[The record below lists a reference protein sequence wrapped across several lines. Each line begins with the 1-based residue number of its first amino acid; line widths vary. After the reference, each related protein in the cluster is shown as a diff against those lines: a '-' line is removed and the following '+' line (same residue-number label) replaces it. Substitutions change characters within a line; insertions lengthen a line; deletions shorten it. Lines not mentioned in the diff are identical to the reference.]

1 MGRDENTDF
10 LWHDDVKIALFIFFP
25 EIIFAAFVPP
35 GFRHHIFV
43 SF

>member
-10 LWHDDVKIALFIFFP
+10 LWHDDVKIALFIFS